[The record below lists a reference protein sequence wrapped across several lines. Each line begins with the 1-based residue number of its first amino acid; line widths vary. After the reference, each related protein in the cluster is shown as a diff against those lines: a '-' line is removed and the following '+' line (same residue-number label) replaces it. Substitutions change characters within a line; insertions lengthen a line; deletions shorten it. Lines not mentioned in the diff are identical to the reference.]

1 MPEVTPVNKDFAGQ
15 VDNFPV
21 DSERLPVVLAY
32 KNAANIADL
41 VLGRTASVN
50 SRLFDYFEIDKKD
63 TLTITDSAIGRTSE
77 PNYIEQQGT
86 LKQSSVS
93 PYFLQTVVLQSS
105 IDGAGNRGI
114 DPLAQASEFVISKVE
129 LDRERRVAGMMYDL
143 NNYLPTQRTSLT
155 GTDKWTDYT
164 NSDPVGN
171 IKTAIETTFIQA
183 NTIVMGKNVWN
194 VLRRHPKIVGAC
206 NPNSLNQE
214 GFATIE
220 AFKTLFDL
228 ANVYIGS
235 SRANV
240 TAKGLTPTYSYLW
253 GGHCAVYYQEPMANN
268 FNGMPTFGYTVPYLG
283 RRVVTIPD
291 QKMGGYGG
299 YNVLAGESLKEL
311 IICPDLGYLMR
322 DVI

>member
-1 MPEVTPVNKDFAGQ
+1 MSEIQTVDATFAGQ

-32 KNAANIADL
+32 KNPANIADL
-41 VLGRTASVN
+41 VLGRTPSVT
-50 SRLFDYFEIDKKD
+50 SRLFDYFEIDKAQ

-86 LKQSSVS
+86 LKQSSVN

-105 IDGAGNRGI
+105 INDAGGRGV
-114 DPLAQASEFVISKVE
+114 DPLTRASEFVISMVE
-129 LDRERRVAGMMYDL
+129 LDRERRVAEMMYNL
-143 NNYLPTQRTSLT
+143 NNYLSTQRTSLT

-164 NSDPVGN
+164 NSDPVGD

-183 NTIVMGKNVWN
+183 NAIVMGKNVWN

-206 NPNSLNQE
+206 NPNSLNTE

-228 ANVYIGS
+228 TNVYIGS
-235 SRANV
+235 SRANLI
-240 TAKGLTPTYSYLW
+240 AKGLTPTYSYLW
-253 GGHCAVYYQEPMANN
+253 GGHCAVYYQEPMASSI
-268 FNGMPTFGYTVPYLG
+268 NGMPTFGYTVPYLG

-299 YNVLAGESLKEL
+299 YNVVAGESLKEL